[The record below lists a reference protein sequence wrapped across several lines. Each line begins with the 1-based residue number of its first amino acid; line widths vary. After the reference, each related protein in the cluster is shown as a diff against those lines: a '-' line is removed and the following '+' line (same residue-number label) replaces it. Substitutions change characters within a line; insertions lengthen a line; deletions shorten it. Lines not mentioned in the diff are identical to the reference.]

1 MKKKKRHNCFY
12 VSQVVDIDN
21 ESVVLNEEL
30 YEEIEYL
37 TPTETFHSF
46 EGETEI
52 VGLNFADDDEADNFR
67 RAVQERIR
75 KRRDRKRPK
84 ASRRQGRKNET
95 RSKPEVVKS
104 SKPEV
109 GKSSK
114 PEVGKSSK
122 PEVGRSTT
130 PEVRKP
136 EVGKASKPEVGGQPE
151 AEKDKNGG
159 ETTSRRSWFSMKKKK
174 SSKSGIS
181 KKEISDP
188 FGFVH
193 VDGMDQSSLGPTL

>member
-1 MKKKKRHNCFY
+1 
-12 VSQVVDIDN
+12 
-21 ESVVLNEEL
+21 LNEEL

-46 EGETEI
+46 EGETEM
-52 VGLNFADDDEADNFR
+52 VGLNFADDDEADHFR

-84 ASRRQGRKNET
+84 ASRRQSRKNET
-95 RSKPEVVKS
+95 LSKPEVVKS

-114 PEVGKSSK
+114 PEVGRSS
-122 PEVGRSTT
+122 T

-174 SSKSGIS
+174 SSKIS

-193 VDGMDQSSLGPTL
+193 VDGMDQSSLGPKL

>member
-1 MKKKKRHNCFY
+1 M
-12 VSQVVDIDN
+12 
-21 ESVVLNEEL
+21 NEEL

-46 EGETEI
+46 EGETEM
-52 VGLNFADDDEADNFR
+52 VGLNFADDDEADHFR

-84 ASRRQGRKNET
+84 ASRRQSRKNET
-95 RSKPEVVKS
+95 RSKL
-104 SKPEV
+104 
-109 GKSSK
+109 
-114 PEVGKSSK
+114 
-122 PEVGRSTT
+122 EVGRSST

-159 ETTSRRSWFSMKKKK
+159 ETTSRRGWFSMKKKKK

-193 VDGMDQSSLGPTL
+193 VDGMDQSSLGPML